1 MSKRTKIIILISILI
16 PVAILGIT
24 FGYFFHKIWS
34 VSKVISFDYQDLPT
48 HLAYNNE
55 EQVLVPEDEPK
66 PAPPKEENKF
76 NPLNLVE
83 SKKLPER
90 GTENRINILLLGK
103 ASDDYPGSNLTDTI
117 ILASVNP
124 KTYQGSLLS
133 IPRDLFVNVP
143 DTKNYTKINSIYAYG
158 LRQGGHQKGME
169 LLKRAIGEV
178 TGQKID
184 YYVMVDFKAFEKLI
198 DSLGGVDVTVE
209 KDIFDNRY
217 PGPNYSYQTFAIKQ
231 GTQHLDGSTALKY
244 VRVRHTEGGDF
255 GRAKR
260 QQQILESIKAKFFE
274 KRGITEGLSFFSDL
288 LEIIKDNVKTD
299 TPFSDYLAFLML
311 IKEVNI
317 HQVVNKVLDNS
328 PEGVLENYSPVVS
341 GIVAYTLRPKAG
353 NYYQIQRIAN
363 FIFDLGKMDRQ
374 DKARITEK
382 GTVSVFAPSH
392 LAYYKTKVENFLRT
406 QNYQVLGDDFTLET
420 IHLWERA
427 EGSKLPTL
435 SRENHQNISSD
446 SLITKLDISPE
457 NLNKTVIYDN
467 ASGGKPFTLDD
478 LIRRLG
484 AQVSLFKENQ
494 SQADFVVIIGD
505 NVEDVFQNGN
515 ENFFLT
521 EEGANQEKMND
532 N

>member
-1 MSKRTKIIILISILI
+1 
-16 PVAILGIT
+16 
-24 FGYFFHKIWS
+24 
-34 VSKVISFDYQDLPT
+34 
-48 HLAYNNE
+48 
-55 EQVLVPEDEPK
+55 
-66 PAPPKEENKF
+66 
-76 NPLNLVE
+76 
-83 SKKLPER
+83 
-90 GTENRINILLLGK
+90 
-103 ASDDYPGSNLTDTI
+103 
-117 ILASVNP
+117 
-124 KTYQGSLLS
+124 
-133 IPRDLFVNVP
+133 
-143 DTKNYTKINSIYAYG
+143 
-158 LRQGGHQKGME
+158 
-169 LLKRAIGEV
+169 
-178 TGQKID
+178 
-184 YYVMVDFKAFEKLI
+184 
-198 DSLGGVDVTVE
+198 VDVTVE